1 MLYLFLWCF
10 SLCLQVLKSSYE
22 LWIVNA
28 AVGFSLFVLVF
39 SQFFDSILRNDYR
52 IAMVFYALSGMIFAI
67 GRMNERE
74 IR

>member
-1 MLYLFLWCF
+1 
-10 SLCLQVLKSSYE
+10 VLKSSYE